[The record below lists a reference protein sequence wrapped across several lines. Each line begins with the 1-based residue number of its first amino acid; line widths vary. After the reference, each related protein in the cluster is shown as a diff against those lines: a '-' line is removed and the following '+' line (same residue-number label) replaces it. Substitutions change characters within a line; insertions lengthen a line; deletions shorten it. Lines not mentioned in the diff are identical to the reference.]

1 MEFYRHTFNYNNA
14 IEDQP
19 YISNMLY
26 NFGFVNLEGNPPV
39 IEGGISSDENKFF
52 WKYDTSM
59 GLRFSWYVSTGE
71 NPSNTMY
78 YYYGHDNKTAT
89 AFTDYGNDR
98 YPDRTFIFIP
108 LKNKNFLMQQYISTD
123 SNKMTPEIAF
133 PNFAD
138 NCMPDLSNVN
148 YYAGTSII
156 GCKDSL
162 GNFGYLRYWFTGDHS
177 FKGALNRAYYYFKNV
192 EYKVSVDSTGFYY
205 YPQAILKFINIKE
218 IQNKRIIKNPRK
230 YYNVNQNICTLTRIP
245 QEDNEF
251 VDGLYACTTYPCD
264 QIEGKVFSF
273 NGRSFLGVYEN
284 LVVELPA
291 N

>member
-14 IEDQP
+14 GEDQP

-39 IEGGISSDENKFF
+39 IEGNILSDKNKFF

-59 GLRFSWYVSTGE
+59 GLRFSWRVTSAYNQV
-71 NPSNTMY
+71 NTMY
-78 YYYGHDNKTAT
+78 YYYGPDNDTPNV
-89 AFTDYGNDR
+89 FTDYENR
-98 YPDRTFIFIP
+98 YYPDKTFIFIP
-108 LKNKNFLMQQYISTD
+108 LKNKNFLMQQYISTN
-123 SNKMTPEIAF
+123 SNRMTPEIAF
-133 PNFAD
+133 PNFED
-138 NCMPDLSNVN
+138 NCMPDLNNFS
-148 YYAGTSII
+148 YHAGTSII

-162 GNFGYLRYWFTGDHS
+162 GNFGYLRYLFPGDLGY
-177 FKGALNRAYYYFKNV
+177 KGILSRAYYYFKNV
-192 EYKVSVDSTGFYY
+192 EYEVSVDSTGYY
-205 YPQAILKFINIKE
+205 YNPQAILKFINIKE
-218 IQNKRIIKNPRK
+218 TQGPTPIRNPRK

-251 VDGLYACTTYPCD
+251 VDGLYSCTTYPCD